1 MNQIDLQKTEIYF
14 FIALL
19 FAGFILFLFYIKSKM
34 KPNEAVLN
42 LTNEKNL
49 KPKIAT
55 DVLEVFDYLGT
66 KIMHENGTYTVNFE
80 GKVAFFKSWDILPVK
95 FQKMVL
101 ELEDRSKKAQE
112 KGDYFLEILNGVYK
126 LTLPNGKTKKYKRL
140 EDIPAD
146 IRKIIGK

>member
-1 MNQIDLQKTEIYF
+1 
-14 FIALL
+14 
-19 FAGFILFLFYIKSKM
+19 M
-34 KPNEAVLN
+34 KPSEEQTKVQK
-42 LTNEKNL
+42 EKDKQKKL
-49 KPKIAT
+49 ET
-55 DVLEVFDYLGT
+55 DILEVFDYLGT
-66 KIMHENGTYTVNFE
+66 KIMHENGSYTVNYD
-80 GKVAFFKSWDILPVK
+80 GKVAFFKSWDMLPAK

-140 EDIPAD
+140 DDIPAH

>member
-1 MNQIDLQKTEIYF
+1 MNQLDLQKTEIYF

-19 FAGFILFLFYIKSKM
+19 FAAFILFLFYIKSKM
-34 KPNEAVLN
+34 KPKELVLN
-42 LTNEKNL
+42 EIDEKIS
-49 KPKIAT
+49 KPKIGT
-55 DVLEVFDYLGT
+55 DILEVFDYLGT
-66 KIMHENGTYTVNFE
+66 KIMHENGTYTVNYQ

-101 ELEDRSKKAQE
+101 ELEERSKKAQE
-112 KGDYFLEILNGVYK
+112 KGDYFLEIINGVYK

-140 EDIPAD
+140 EDIPTH